1 MHLVHLVHLVHLDH
15 SLALWAVVAV
25 VVLLFA
31 TVFDAQQLRRPFAL
45 RCHLLRQPRQ
55 IVEIPFEAQLAL
67 VALELMQT
75 RLTSAQRVAH
85 ALEIYPCAPHLFCP
99 SCPCDPAGPHAC
111 RAW

>member
-45 RCHLLRQPRQ
+45 RCHLLRQPHQ

-67 VALELMQT
+67 QQ
-75 RLTSAQRVAH
+75 AQMRSDGIDEPAPVP
-85 ALEIYPCAPHLFCP
+85 EKIYPEGAIVFPP
-99 SCPCDPAGPHAC
+99 SAA
-111 RAW
+111 RE